1 MQKHGFDL
9 RQTLS
14 DVLDTVTLDNH
25 AFRNLPPNFACRNT
39 GARSEAPFLSSP
51 QLSSI
56 AMGVSGL
63 LPIPGTANL
72 LRSSAAWNDSDDI
85 LMAAV
90 LEAERRRLGDLRVAL
105 IGKHQM
111 DALEAQKRHA
121 LLILQQQQ
129 QEATYLS
136 NLSFLRSVQ
145 PMQTVPPQVEFYQAD
160 QHADC
165 STKVFTVLGSSLRGK
180 KDLYIDVSELPV
192 IAGQERQ
199 TIRGG
204 VAEPFPQRLYYM
216 LQDVEK
222 QGKSH
227 IVSFSP
233 HGRAFS
239 IHDMKAF
246 TDEILPQYFAKQSKL
261 VSFVRQIHL
270 YGFARIHSGPDT
282 GGHYHELFLNGRPE
296 LCTYMRRA
304 GASKGKEDRRK
315 LKDRHTPTIQPDFYT
330 IGPIGTGQPPSAP

>member
-1 MQKHGFDL
+1 
-9 RQTLS
+9 
-14 DVLDTVTLDNH
+14 
-25 AFRNLPPNFACRNT
+25 
-39 GARSEAPFLSSP
+39 
-51 QLSSI
+51 
-56 AMGVSGL
+56 
-63 LPIPGTANL
+63 
-72 LRSSAAWNDSDDI
+72 
-85 LMAAV
+85 
-90 LEAERRRLGDLRVAL
+90 
-105 IGKHQM
+105 
-111 DALEAQKRHA
+111 
-121 LLILQQQQ
+121 
-129 QEATYLS
+129 
-136 NLSFLRSVQ
+136 VQ

-180 KDLYIDVSELPV
+180 KDPYIDVSELPV